1 MHTIVLTIHLLSAI
15 LFIGTVYF
23 RTFAILPY
31 CKKEDFMQ
39 KAYELS
45 GKKGRFIAYFF
56 VTTLLL
62 SGLYLGYT
70 RDFVWK
76 TSSIAINI
84 KMFLGLLAISI
95 FYFAQK
101 ITKRFK
107 HIPNFIVIFHR
118 GLFTIMILIVLIAKL
133 EIFLI

>member
-1 MHTIVLTIHLLSAI
+1 MYTFALTIHLISAI

-31 CKKEDFMQ
+31 AKKEEFMK

-45 GKKGRFIAYFF
+45 GKRGRFLAYFF

-62 SGLYLGYT
+62 SGLYLGYQKIIIHST
-70 RDFVWK
+70 
-76 TSSIAINI
+76 TTLLNI
-84 KMFLGLLAISI
+84 KMTLGLILITI

-101 ITKRFK
+101 IVPKYK
-107 HIPNFIVIFHR
+107 HIPNFGLYFHR
-118 GLFTIMILIVLIAKL
+118 GMFTCMIIVVILAK
-133 EIFLI
+133 FKYFY